1 MRIRRSEWHPRGAMV
16 AVKRHG
22 WWYSIDGTD
31 AASKLT
37 FRMLEALMSVRMA
50 ETVEQRAA
58 PVLTVP
64 VSR

>member
-1 MRIRRSEWHPRGAMV
+1 MIS
-16 AVKRHG
+16 VKHHG

-31 AASKLT
+31 TQSKLT
-37 FRMLEALMSVRMA
+37 FRILEALMSVRMA